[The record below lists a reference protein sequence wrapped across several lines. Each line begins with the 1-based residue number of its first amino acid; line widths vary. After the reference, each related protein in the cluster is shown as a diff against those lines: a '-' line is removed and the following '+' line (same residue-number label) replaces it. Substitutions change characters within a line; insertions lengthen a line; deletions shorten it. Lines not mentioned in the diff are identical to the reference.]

1 MKKILFLLFS
11 IIILSAGSV
20 FAYINPRWGYFP
32 LNVYIEP
39 HSKKALVEK
48 AFSTWQS
55 ESGIAKFR
63 YVTSE
68 KYYPNIVV
76 KFADKNPNQKGS
88 NFENAVGLAY
98 SYTPLGFY
106 AKATITIYLTSPGG
120 GTPLSDNQIYGIALH
135 EIGHAMGLG
144 HSPINTDIMSPIEH
158 GQTSLSQNDIER
170 FKLIYTP

>member
-1 MKKILFLLFS
+1 MFS

-20 FAYINPRWGYFP
+20 LAYINPRWGYFP

-39 HSKKALVEK
+39 HNKKALVEK
-48 AFSTWQS
+48 AFATWQS

-76 KFADKNPNQKGS
+76 KFADKNPNKEGS
-88 NFENAVGLAY
+88 DFENAVGLAY

-106 AKATITIYLTSPGG
+106 AKAVITIYLTSPGG

-135 EIGHAMGLG
+135 EIGHAMGLS
-144 HSPINTDIMSPIEH
+144 HSPVNTDIMFPIEH

-170 FKLIYTP
+170 CKLIYTP

>member
-76 KFADKNPNQKGS
+76 KFADKNPYQKGS

-144 HSPINTDIMSPIEH
+144 HSPINTDIMFPIEH